1 MLDLAAVGTPEEGKW
16 GIAIAKEMDGLELL
30 CVFDYHDPVKT
41 RFKRSEGWQFAP
53 MHMIFDVKADGR
65 YKARLC
71 VGGNVLDCDDY
82 TTFSSTIQDISSY

>member
-41 RFKRSEGWQFAP
+41 RFKRSEGWQSQ
-53 MHMIFDVKADGR
+53 DRRV
-65 YKARLC
+65 
-71 VGGNVLDCDDY
+71 
-82 TTFSSTIQDISSY
+82 STV